1 MGDAL
6 ENLRHLIDCYGWRD
20 NRDMQ
25 DFIDAADMIDMQ
37 YVELPKDADGEVWHV
52 GDFAVGEVN
61 PRNPKKIERMIWYG
75 PDSGWQLE
83 TNTIIYPCPDR
94 PRHHHKPTVED
105 VLREF
110 GDWYTHTKG
119 GCDEDGIIADYAAK
133 LQLAGDAAGP
143 NELALAYHVGFD
155 DALAKRKPDANKVMQ
170 R

>member
-1 MGDAL
+1 MGNAIN
-6 ENLRHLIDCYGWRD
+6 NLRHLIDCYAWRD

-37 YVELPKDADGEVWHV
+37 YVELPKDANGIEIRVGDDMEVVSGKFAGQHSAVEYLAMTEDGWEVDGE
-52 GDFAVGEVN
+52 
-61 PRNPKKIERMIWYG
+61 PPQ
-75 PDSGWQLE
+75 SL
-83 TNTIIYPCPDR
+83 
-94 PRHHHKPTVED
+94 RHYHAPTVED
-105 VLREF
+105 ILREF

-143 NELALAYHVGFD
+143 NELALAYHVGYD
-155 DALAKRKPDANKVMQ
+155 DALAKRKPDTSKVMQ